1 MAVMIVPDVG
11 DNQPPD
17 ASVVEGDV
25 DFVVVDPVPWPQAKV
40 VVVVDLELAFV
51 VVVDPVPWP
60 QAEVVVVVDVGTGFI
75 AGIGGFLHTCI
86 AFGIDGYFAPGKP
99 DPNAVRTF
107 LVICTTGAIGQFPKN
122 DGHGDPSAATQRLVP
137 VANTPA
143 PFGVV

>member
-25 DFVVVDPVPWPQAKV
+25 DFVVVDPA
-40 VVVVDLELAFV
+40 
-51 VVVDPVPWP
+51 PWP

-99 DPNAVRTF
+99 DPNAMRTF